1 MDEILAQYQEQ
12 LSGLGDE
19 EYQRMRLS
27 IVKAEISQRINKFI
41 ADYEIAAESISG
53 MGIFIPKFTA
63 ELDTAL
69 IAQIIKDERVDLVLE
84 EPPVCPGMNQA
95 Q

>member
-19 EYQRMRLS
+19 EYQRMQLS

-69 IAQIIKDERVDLVLE
+69 IAQIIKDKRVDLVLE
-84 EPPVCPGMNQA
+84 EPPVCPGMDQA